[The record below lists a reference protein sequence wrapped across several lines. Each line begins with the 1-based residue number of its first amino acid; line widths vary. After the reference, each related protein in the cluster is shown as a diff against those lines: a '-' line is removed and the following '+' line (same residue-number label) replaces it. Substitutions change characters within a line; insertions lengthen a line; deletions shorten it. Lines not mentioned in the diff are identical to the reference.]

1 MLWIGMAYGAA
12 LHHRYVG
19 PVCID
24 LHLMVITDEEEWNTG
39 PAHRG
44 LAMEIGG
51 DDRVAA
57 GSAYFCYFG
66 NRSSADTS
74 TADGKSRPSVSAAGP
89 GRAWCAGV

>member
-1 MLWIGMAYGAA
+1 VALKDEFDQLYEEGA
-12 LHHRYVG
+12 HWRR
-19 PVCID
+19 
-24 LHLMVITDEEEWNTG
+24 MMEEWNTG
-39 PAHRG
+39 PAHLG

-74 TADGKSRPSVSAAGP
+74 TADGKSRPVGSAAGP